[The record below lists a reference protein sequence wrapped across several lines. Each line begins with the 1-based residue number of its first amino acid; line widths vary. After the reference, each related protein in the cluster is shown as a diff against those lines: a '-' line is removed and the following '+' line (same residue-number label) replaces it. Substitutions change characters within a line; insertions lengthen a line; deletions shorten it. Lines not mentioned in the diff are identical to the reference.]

1 MNSARSVNLS
11 SKCSNI
17 QGYCILT
24 LMKNYILILS
34 NYMKAEKYICHKYAA

>member
-24 LMKNYILILS
+24 LMKILYFNFIKLYEGRKV
-34 NYMKAEKYICHKYAA
+34 YMS